1 MVLTKKNY
9 SYMTEITKTV
19 EWCALKDHF
28 EKMKST
34 HMRDLFSD
42 DSKRFEKNHIL
53 FDDLLF
59 DFSKNRITEETKKLL
74 ISLAKTADIENWRKR
89 LFSGDKI
96 NFTENRSALHIALR
110 NRSNDPIM
118 VDGKDVMPLVNA
130 ELSKIKKLSKD
141 VRSGS
146 WKGYS
151 GEKITSIV
159 NIGIGG
165 SDLGPSMVCEA
176 LKPFGSKE
184 ITPHFVSNV
193 DAADLSQVLDVCDPE
208 TTLFI
213 IASKT
218 FTTQETMTNAFSAR
232 DWFINKAKKNE
243 FIKKHFV
250 AISSNSDAVIE
261 FGIHPENIFVL
272 WDWVGGRY
280 SLWSSIGLSIAIFIG
295 MKNFEELL
303 EGGHEADN
311 HFIAEPMEK
320 NIPIMMALIGVWYIN
335 FFDFSSY
342 AILPYDQCLTKLP
355 AYLQQADMESNGKF
369 IGRDNKRVCL
379 KTGPILWGEAG
390 TNGQHAFYQ
399 LLHQGTEIVP
409 CDFVMPVNSNYS
421 LEDDKNKH
429 HQILQANFIA
439 QTQSLMTGKSII
451 DVQNEMR
458 DVIKNDQTLRRLVS
472 HRMFEGNRPSNSILF
487 KSLTPRSLGRLV
499 ALYEHKIF
507 TQGIIWNIN
516 SFDQWGVEYGKQIAK
531 LVLPELDSKKDTKAF
546 DSSTNNL
553 INYINNIA

>member
-1 MVLTKKNY
+1 MA
-9 SYMTEITKTV
+9 EITKTP
-19 EWCALKDHF
+19 EWRSLENHFKKIKNLHMKDF
-28 EKMKST
+28 FQNDT
-34 HMRDLFSD
+34 
-42 DSKRFEKNHIL
+42 KRFENNHIL
-53 FDDLLF
+53 FDDFLF
-59 DFSKNRITEETKKLL
+59 DYSKNRITEETKKLL
-74 ISLAKTADIENWRKR
+74 ISLAESADIENWRKR
-89 LFSGDKI
+89 LFSGEKI

-110 NRSNDPIM
+110 NRSNNPIM
-118 VDGKDVMPLVNA
+118 IDGKDVMPLVND
-130 ELSKIKKLSKD
+130 ELSKIGKLSEE
-141 VRSGS
+141 VRNGS

-151 GEKITSIV
+151 GKKITSIV

-243 FIKKHFV
+243 FIENHFV
-250 AISSNSDAVIE
+250 AISSNSDAVIK

-295 MKNFEELL
+295 MKNFEGLL
-303 EGGHEADN
+303 EGGHDADN
-311 HFIAEPMEK
+311 HFISEPLEQ
-320 NIPIMMALIGVWYIN
+320 NIPVMMALIGIWYIN
-335 FFDFSSY
+335 FFDFSTF

-355 AYLQQADMESNGKF
+355 SYLQQADMESNGKF
-369 IGRDNKRVCL
+369 IGRDNKRVCQ
-379 KTGPILWGEAG
+379 KTGPILWGAAG

-399 LLHQGTEIVP
+399 LLHQGTQIVP
-409 CDFVMPVNSNYS
+409 SDFIMPINSNYK
-421 LEDDKNKH
+421 LGNDKNNH
-429 HQILQANFIA
+429 HSILQANFIA
-439 QTQSLMTGKSII
+439 QTQSLMIGKSVI
-451 DVQNEMR
+451 DVQDEMR
-458 DVIKNDQTLRRLVS
+458 NDIKNDPSLRKLVS
-472 HRMFEGNRPSNSILF
+472 HRIFEGNRPSNSILF
-487 KSLTPRSLGRLV
+487 KSLTPKALGRLI

-531 LVLPELDSKKDTKAF
+531 LVLPELESKKDTKAF

-553 INYINNIA
+553 INYINNNS